1 MFSLPT
7 IPKLLLVFAIIA
19 VVWYFFRRMQSVK
32 HREGNSGGKATGP
45 TAQKGPQNAKP
56 IEDMVQCR
64 SCGAYFPAKSTCS
77 CGRS

>member
-7 IPKLLLVFAIIA
+7 FPKLFLVFAIIA
-19 VVWYFFRRMQSVK
+19 VVWYFFRRVQSV
-32 HREGNSGGKATGP
+32 RQRGGSTGDRATG
-45 TAQKGPQNAKP
+45 AAAKKAPQNAKP